1 MPQVCYIGIN
11 TVGSGCNKFSWYF
24 LSDCMLSSCIQGTTA
39 FVVDKHDIIG
49 IDLRHGQ
56 QIFKVP
62 ALGLAE
68 DECIWNIHVSGPL
81 TSICTVFRNLEA
93 EAGGHPKVM

>member
-1 MPQVCYIGIN
+1 MDFFTFLN
-11 TVGSGCNKFSWYF
+11 DFSHTTPH
-24 LSDCMLSSCIQGTTA
+24 SCIQGTTA

-93 EAGGHPKVM
+93 ESGGHPKVMWVSSKS